1 MTARLIHVSD
11 LHMGAHEGQG
21 VEALLRAL
29 VERFEPGLVVA
40 TGDLTHRGRPDQ
52 HESAVTLLRG
62 LGPPVLAVPGNH
74 DIPLLPPARFTHPFR
89 EFERHWETTEPA
101 HSVDGLHVV
110 GLNSVRPWRHQSGGL
125 SDDALARLA
134 GRLAEAPAAALR
146 VVCFHHQLA
155 NAPWRT
161 RKRPLA
167 RRRHVLDA
175 LAEAGADVIL
185 SGHVHQATVADRREF
200 AVLDGDRSVVVVS
213 APGLTRPRPHRLG
226 EAQGAHVITADETS
240 VAVETYVLD
249 GEAFTRVAERHFER
263 CNHGR
268 LDGQSHPH

>member
-1 MTARLIHVSD
+1 MPARLIHVSD
-11 LHMGAHEGQG
+11 LHTGARAGPG
-21 VEALLRAL
+21 AEAPLRAL
-29 VERFEPGLVVA
+29 VERVGPDLVVA

-52 HESAVTLLRG
+52 HEGAVTFLRG

-74 DIPLLPPARFTHPFR
+74 DIPMLPPARFTHPFR
-89 EFERHWETTEPA
+89 EFERHWETTEPV
-101 HSVDGLHVV
+101 HSTAGLHIV
-110 GLNSVRPWRHQSGGL
+110 GLSSVRPWRHQSGGL
-125 SDDALARLA
+125 SSEALHGVAA
-134 GRLAEAPAAALR
+134 RLAEAPPGALR

-167 RRRHVLDA
+167 RRGQVLAA
-175 LAEAGADVIL
+175 LAEAGAELVL

-200 AVLDGDRSVVVVS
+200 AVLDGDSSVVVIS

-240 VAVETYVLD
+240 IAVETYVFD
-249 GEAFTRVAERHFER
+249 DATYSAVAERRFLR
-263 CNHGR
+263 AGPSA
-268 LDGQSHPH
+268 GSS